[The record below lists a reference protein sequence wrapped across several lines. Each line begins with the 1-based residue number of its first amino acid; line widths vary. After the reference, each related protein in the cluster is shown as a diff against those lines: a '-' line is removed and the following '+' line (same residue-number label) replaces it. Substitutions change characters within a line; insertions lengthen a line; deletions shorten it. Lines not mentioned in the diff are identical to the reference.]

1 MSTHRSA
8 LQNVK
13 TCAAWANFRIS
24 QRGGPALSSLS
35 KGAEDTEGE
44 FELKKSPR
52 TRRLCGKSSFLPF
65 WLTDRVRLSAI
76 MFALSLGLGVAIAA
90 EGPGLGKPVAE
101 SDLKAWDISIPPDGT
116 GLPPGSGTPAQ
127 GARIYLAKCLACH
140 GETGKGGINA
150 ALVGGAPITG
160 VDSQKTIANFWPYAT
175 TVFDYIRRAMPWQQ
189 PRSLTDEEVYA
200 LTAYILALN
209 KLIGENDTMNAQ
221 TLPKVKMPN
230 RDGFIIRFPDKL

>member
-44 FELKKSPR
+44 FEVKKSPR
-52 TRRLCGKSSFLPF
+52 TRRLCGKSSFIPF

-90 EGPGLGKPVAE
+90 EGPGWENRLP
-101 SDLKAWDISIPPDGT
+101 SPISR
-116 GLPPGSGTPAQ
+116 PGISAFPLTVPACRQ
-127 GARIYLAKCLACH
+127 EAAR
-140 GETGKGGINA
+140 
-150 ALVGGAPITG
+150 
-160 VDSQKTIANFWPYAT
+160 
-175 TVFDYIRRAMPWQQ
+175 Q
-189 PRSLTDEEVYA
+189 PRVPRST
-200 LTAYILALN
+200 
-209 KLIGENDTMNAQ
+209 
-221 TLPKVKMPN
+221 
-230 RDGFIIRFPDKL
+230 